1 MDVFSILGTIAFT
14 ISGYLVGVRKR
25 LDVLGII
32 ILSLMTAVGGGII
45 RDAIVG
51 RVPLV
56 FHENLP
62 LLVIA
67 ETLLIGVLLRLHQRE
82 YGFLRRLFVIADS
95 IGLVAF
101 SMTGA
106 AVGLAYH
113 LNGFGVISLGFITAV
128 GGGMVRDMM
137 VNDIPFILN
146 RDFYGTVSILV
157 AGSLYVLTKLDLD
170 SALALHVLF
179 VGGLAIRLLAHR
191 RELVLPRLAKHGSR
205 HDHS

>member
-32 ILSLMTAVGGGII
+32 ILSLMTAVGGGIM
-45 RDAIVG
+45 RDVIVG

-56 FHENLP
+56 FHESLP

-67 ETLLIGVLLRLHQRE
+67 QTLLIGVLLRLHQRD
-82 YGFLRRLFVIADS
+82 YGLLRRLFVVADS

-106 AVGLAYH
+106 SVGLAYH

-157 AGSLYVLTKLDLD
+157 ASSLYLLAKFDLD
-170 SALALHVLF
+170 NALALHVIF
-179 VGGLAIRLLAHR
+179 AGGLAVRLLAHR
-191 RELVLPRLAKHGSR
+191 RELVLPRLTKNR
-205 HDHS
+205 PDQK